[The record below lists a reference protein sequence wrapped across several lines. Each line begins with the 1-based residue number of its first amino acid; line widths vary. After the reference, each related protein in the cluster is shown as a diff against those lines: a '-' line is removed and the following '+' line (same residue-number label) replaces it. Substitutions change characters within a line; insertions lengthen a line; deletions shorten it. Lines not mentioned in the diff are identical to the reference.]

1 MTNKEKFEQVF
12 NEDIIKLWYKP
23 ASLFMSWCA
32 EDYDDTK
39 AGRESVRINIDYNQ
53 LAQAVY
59 RGVKAALAEAQ
70 LLK

>member
-1 MTNKEKFEQVF
+1 MTNKEKFEEVF
-12 NEDIIKLWYKP
+12 GEDIIKLWYKP
-23 ASLFMSWCA
+23 AALFMSWIA
-32 EDYDDTK
+32 EDYDDTEPV
-39 AGRESVRINIDYNQ
+39 RESVRINIDYNQ